1 MLPPRVLVV
10 WPERVPRA
18 LLRAE
23 LREAGYD
30 AIGASSL
37 ATALRYPPAEPER
50 GPVGLWIVDQ
60 AALDAAAGPL
70 LALAAT
76 RYPESRFLLVAR
88 AGLGAGGPGGP
99 GGLAVAPPG
108 GWSLVLRRPVTIGAI
123 VGAARTLVPLPR
135 ALQRPI
141 DNPDAAG
148 HATSARE

>member
-37 ATALRYPPAEPER
+37 AAALRYPPADPAR
-50 GPVGLWIVDQ
+50 GPVGLWVVDQ

-76 RYPESRFLLVAR
+76 RHPGSRFLLVAR
-88 AGLGAGGPGGP
+88 AGARATGGS
-99 GGLAVAPPG
+99 AVAPPG
-108 GWSLVLRRPVTIGAI
+108 GWSLVLRRPVTIGA
-123 VGAARTLVPLPR
+123 VVDGARTLVPLPP

-141 DNPDAAG
+141 DTPDAAG
-148 HATSARE
+148 HAPRARE

>member
-37 ATALRYPPAEPER
+37 AAALRYPPAEPER

-60 AALDAAAGPL
+60 AALDAAAAPL

-76 RYPESRFLLVAR
+76 RHPVCGFLLVAR
-88 AGLGAGGPGGP
+88 AGPGAGTA
-99 GGLAVAPPG
+99 LAPPG
-108 GWSLVLRRPVTIGAI
+108 GWQVVLRRPVTIGA
-123 VGAARTLVPLPR
+123 VVDAARTLVPLPP

-141 DNPDAAG
+141 DRANAAG
-148 HATSARE
+148 PAGPAGPASPGRR